1 MIRGSLPMIPSVPNS
16 SYLHSCATFLFFSR
30 FVFFFGFTFFLSRVG
45 FLRPHLRLWV
55 VLKVILK
62 DRWLFYYLVLG
73 FGFHLCL
80 LLAKTNAFFLFFL
93 NLKFSRGFSFMVQ
106 NRSVLPSRMDW
117 FFYCCENHTTFYY
130 RRSKFQRRK
139 ISSLV

>member
-62 DRWLFYYLVLG
+62 DRWLLYYLVLG

-80 LLAKTNAFFLFFL
+80 LLVCNCCGVLAKTNAFFFFL
-93 NLKFSRGFSFMVQ
+93 KFEIFAGVQ
-106 NRSVLPSRMDW
+106 FYSGPNRSVLPSRMD
-117 FFYCCENHTTFYY
+117 
-130 RRSKFQRRK
+130 
-139 ISSLV
+139 